1 MQTINFGFW
10 STALS
15 FFSCDQQLKKWLGH
29 KVRPFVRSF
38 VPFFDPQLFL
48 QFEAYHMQQA
58 DDYCFSSQITCDNI
72 TKALKFQFQAENCC
86 RVLTCSLKLR
96 IDVLFEVAVQM
107 GRLI

>member
-1 MQTINFGFW
+1 METVTYSYCTESVSGCVDHFQPIIF
-10 STALS
+10 LP
-15 FFSCDQQLKKWLGH
+15 LGGMGD
-29 KVRPFVRSF
+29 
-38 VPFFDPQLFL
+38 VPQVFL

-96 IDVLFEVAVQM
+96 IDVVFEVAVQM